1 MVFIYCLYMTLTL
14 LYGCSQPSTVQR
26 LLSFFF
32 FFFFI
37 YFILGFGNWNHMH
50 WVLEREVYNT
60 FIIMIFQQY
69 DITA

>member
-1 MVFIYCLYMTLTL
+1 MDVHNQALYSD
-14 LYGCSQPSTVQR
+14 CF
-26 LLSFFF
+26 LSFF

-37 YFILGFGNWNHMH
+37 YFILGFGNWNHMQ